1 MISTQPKLVG
11 KLLVETAVGAFL
23 GDRRIRL
30 LEAIDKYGS
39 ISQAARLVPLSYKAA
54 WEAVDEMNNLA
65 PEPVVLRFA
74 GGRSGGGTEL
84 TAFGRRLIAFYRALE
99 QEYQCALETL
109 SASLDQAAI
118 PDVAEFRRALKR
130 MSIRTS
136 ARNQF
141 AGPIV
146 AVRNEVVDA
155 EVTIGLEPDMQVTA
169 RVTKQ
174 SAENLGLGL
183 GREVLALVKAS
194 SILLLADEDERIS
207 VRNRFRGQIATIQEG
222 PVNAEVTL
230 NLTGARYVVTAV
242 ITQECVRRMELSVG
256 KTVTAAFEA
265 SSVFLVA
272 VD

>member
-1 MISTQPKLVG
+1 
-11 KLLVETAVGAFL
+11 
-23 GDRRIRL
+23 
-30 LEAIDKYGS
+30 
-39 ISQAARLVPLSYKAA
+39 
-54 WEAVDEMNNLA
+54 
-65 PEPVVLRFA
+65 
-74 GGRSGGGTEL
+74 
-84 TAFGRRLIAFYRALE
+84 
-99 QEYQCALETL
+99 
-109 SASLDQAAI
+109 
-118 PDVAEFRRALKR
+118 

-136 ARNQF
+136 ARSQF

-146 AVRNEVVDA
+146 AVRNGVVDA

-242 ITQECVRRMELSVG
+242 INQECVRRMELSVG